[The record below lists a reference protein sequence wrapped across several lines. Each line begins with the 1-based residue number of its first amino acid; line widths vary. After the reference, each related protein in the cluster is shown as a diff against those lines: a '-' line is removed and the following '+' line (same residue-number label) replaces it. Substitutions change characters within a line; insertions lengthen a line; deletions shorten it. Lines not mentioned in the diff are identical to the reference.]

1 MARKVIAKFSA
12 VIELNKDKGG
22 AWLATVSG
30 ERPDSS
36 MGTNPNS
43 MEPAIGFSEI
53 TAWKNA
59 SAAKRW
65 VKQMVS
71 TKTPRKSVKL
81 IGSKLDGKDKPTKFS
96 GYITFSV
103 PYDFEFGK
111 K

>member
-1 MARKVIAKFSA
+1 MARKVVAKFSA

-36 MGTNPNS
+36 MGTSLNS
-43 MEPAIGFSEI
+43 MEPAIGFSEV

-65 VKQMVS
+65 VKEMVNA
-71 TKTPRKSVKL
+71 KTPRKSVKL
-81 IGSKLDGKDKPTKFS
+81 MPLKFNDQDKPTKFS